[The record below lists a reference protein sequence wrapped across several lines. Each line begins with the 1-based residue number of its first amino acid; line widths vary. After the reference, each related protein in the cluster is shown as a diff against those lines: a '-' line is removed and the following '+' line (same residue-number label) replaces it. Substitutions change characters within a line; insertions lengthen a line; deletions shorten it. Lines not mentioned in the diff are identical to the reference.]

1 MNEVMN
7 WQMEDNLQRA
17 GNRCAEIKKKHP
29 EYRFRIE
36 TNVLNATVRLM
47 VIRGKDILQ
56 VITYDKNGK
65 ESVRETGKEDPP
77 K

>member
-7 WQMEDNLQRA
+7 NCMYLNLNNASQR
-17 GNRCAEIKKKHP
+17 CKEIKEKHP

-36 TNVLNATVRLM
+36 TNVLNAAVRLM

-56 VITYDKNGK
+56 VITFEKDGK
-65 ESVRETGKEDPP
+65 ESTRDTGR
-77 K
+77 